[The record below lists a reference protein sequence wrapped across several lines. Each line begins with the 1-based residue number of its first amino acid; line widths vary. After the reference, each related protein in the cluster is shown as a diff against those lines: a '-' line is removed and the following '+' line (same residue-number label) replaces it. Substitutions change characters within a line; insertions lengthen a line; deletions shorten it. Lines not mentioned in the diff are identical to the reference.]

1 MWVRESGAEQ
11 CSDHVTPLKRRERTG
26 SFGPMLQALTA
37 ITTLTAI
44 LRSVF
49 LYGGVVFAGVAVADW
64 AVRTRRLNPFGGVA
78 RFVRA
83 RVDPRLVG
91 VERQVLRAGGH
102 TSTTP
107 WWALVVYALVAL
119 LVLAALGM
127 IEGLIRDVAIATAS
141 GGIGVLKL
149 AVGWIFGFLQFALLV
164 RVISSWLP
172 RLGASRW
179 VRWSYAATEW
189 MLRPLRNLIPS
200 LGVIDITPI
209 VAYFALVLVQSL
221 VFGVFFRGVS

>member
-1 MWVRESGAEQ
+1 M
-11 CSDHVTPLKRRERTG
+11 TPLKQRERAG
-26 SFGPMLQALTA
+26 SFGAMLQALTA
-37 ITTLTAI
+37 LDTLTAV

-49 LYGGVVFAGVAVADW
+49 LFGGVAFAVVATADW

-91 VERQVLRAGGH
+91 VERQVLRAGGR

-107 WWALVVYALVAL
+107 WWALVLYAIVAL
-119 LVLAALGM
+119 LVLGAINMIRGLILQAALATSRGGM
-127 IEGLIRDVAIATAS
+127 GL
-141 GGIGVLKL
+141 LQL
-149 AVGWIFGFLQFALLV
+149 AVDWTFGFLEFALLV
-164 RVISSWLP
+164 RVLSSWVP

-179 VRWSYAATEW
+179 IRWSYGATEW

-200 LGVIDITPI
+200 FGVIDVTPI
-209 VAYFALVLVQSL
+209 VAWFALQLVQSL
-221 VFGVFFRGVS
+221 IDTILFRAR